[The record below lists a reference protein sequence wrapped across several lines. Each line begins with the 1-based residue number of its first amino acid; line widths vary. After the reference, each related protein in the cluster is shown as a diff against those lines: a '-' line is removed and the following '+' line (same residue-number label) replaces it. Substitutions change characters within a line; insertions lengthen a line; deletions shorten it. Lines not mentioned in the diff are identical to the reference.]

1 MERRCHHKASSHYL
15 LVGGKIFVF
24 NGFIYSIIHG
34 VSLFSTETLQ
44 NLSICICSEKLI
56 TTVDSNKNGITAL
69 TFYSCEI
76 RFCVVS
82 TKFSSRIE
90 SVPSCQEIHLFPSS
104 LSHWRCVSALL
115 ILPQW
120 LENQPRIQQVKEAN
134 ITVLCNRSCLKKH
147 TQFIYLF
154 IFWQLQQSFYFFI
167 FFVQQYLHSSAEE
180 RHLYLWS
187 VDNS

>member
-15 LVGGKIFVF
+15 LVGGKIFIF

-44 NLSICICSEKLI
+44 NPSICICSEKLI
-56 TTVDSNKNGITAL
+56 ITVDSNKNGITAL

-90 SVPSCQEIHLFPSS
+90 SVQSCQEIHLFPSS
-104 LSHWRCVSALL
+104 LSHWCCVSALL

-120 LENQPRIQQVKEAN
+120 LENQPGFQQVKEAN

-154 IFWQLQQSFYFFI
+154 FLTAAAVFLFI
-167 FFVQQYLHSSAEE
+167 FLCSSTCT
-180 RHLYLWS
+180 RLQKRGTCTS
-187 VDNS
+187 GV